1 MSDPSSSLK
10 PWAQII
16 GTVTIVAALWAARD
30 IAFPIVL
37 AALLTFLLSPPV
49 SWFERRIGRIPAV
62 LGVVGIGFA
71 GIAIALLIVTW
82 QLDGLVRDLPR
93 YRQTL
98 VSKLA
103 QMRNAGRGGAVEELQ
118 KTFEDVKEE
127 LGGAPKPADGPGSR
141 RRPTVVLAERLE
153 SGESAF
159 PWLGSILGMVTQAG
173 VVVTL
178 VIFMLLERRDLRDR
192 IIGVIG
198 RGHVAL
204 TTKALDEASSRVSR
218 QLLMQGVVNA
228 LYGATAALGLW
239 YLGVPYAMLWAALG
253 SVLRF
258 IPYLGPI
265 LGAAS
270 PILISAAAT
279 DGWKL
284 PLQVSA
290 FYAILELF
298 TNLVLET
305 VLYAGAAGV
314 SQVGLLLS
322 VTFWTWLWGPAGLL
336 VATPLTVVL
345 VVLGKHVRGLEA
357 IATMMA
363 DTTALPASQGVYQ
376 RLLARDTAE
385 AADLVERHARSDA
398 PRSVYDALL
407 LPTLNFVEADRL
419 AGRLTAEEESQVYAS
434 LEELIGEAADQ
445 VRRVEAGHAEP
456 ETPAA
461 AIGPIPPVKVLG
473 WAANGAPDEI
483 ALAMLARLVDDLP
496 VELTIRSKLMATEM
510 IEVVRTEDIG
520 VVCLADLPPG
530 SPSRTRYL
538 LKKLH
543 EQAPELRILVG
554 RWAPPEYADT
564 STEPLIRA
572 GASHVGQSL
581 ADTRDVLQSIVEAAA
596 ESAASP
602 LVSAAS
608 VAEES
613 IAPAS

>member
-1 MSDPSSSLK
+1 VSDPSPSLK
-10 PWAQII
+10 PWVQVI

-71 GIAIALLIVTW
+71 GIAIALMIVTW

-103 QMRNAGRGGAVEELQ
+103 ELRNAGRGGAVEELQ

-127 LGGAPKPADGPGSR
+127 LGGAETREEPGSR

-153 SGESAF
+153 SGQSAF
-159 PWLGSILGMVTQAG
+159 PWLGSILGMVTQVG

-228 LYGATAALGLW
+228 LYGAAAALGLW

-253 SVLRF
+253 SALRF
-258 IPYLGPI
+258 IPYLGPV
-265 LGAAS
+265 LAAGA
-270 PILISAAAT
+270 PIIISAAAS

-345 VVLGKHVRGLEA
+345 VVLGKHVRGFEA

-363 DTTALPASQGVYQ
+363 DTTALPPSQGVYQ

-385 AADLVERHARSDA
+385 AADLVERHARSDD

-407 LPTLNFVEADRL
+407 LPTLNFAEADRL
-419 AGRLTAEEESQVYAS
+419 EGRLTAEEESQVYAS
-434 LEELIGEAADQ
+434 LQELIGEAADQ
-445 VRRVEAGHAEP
+445 VRRVEEEAAESEP
-456 ETPAA
+456 PAVPA
-461 AIGPIPPVKVLG
+461 WSIPPVKVLG
-473 WAANGAPDEI
+473 WAANGAPDEV

-496 VELTIRSKLMATEM
+496 VEVTIRSKLMATEM
-510 IEVVRTEDIG
+510 IEVARDEGIG
-520 VVCLADLPPG
+520 IVCLVDLPPG

-543 EQAPELRILVG
+543 DQAPELRLLVG
-554 RWAPPEYADT
+554 RWAPPEHADT

-581 ADTRDVLQSIVEAAA
+581 ADTRDVLQAIVEAAA
-596 ESAASP
+596 EAAAP
-602 LVSAAS
+602 VDVSVPTVDEA
-608 VAEES
+608 S